1 MGSYITIQDWMLNL
15 GLSSSELMAYAVVY
29 SFGQDGKWFQGSA
42 SYLGWWMG
50 TKRKA
55 TVLEALSKLVEKG
68 LIEKRERWD
77 RGAHYCDYRPVR
89 QQVRKTYRT
98 GTESVPHNTIDSDSD
113 KKEIYKESEEVHLS
127 VDEFLSSHRR

>member
-1 MGSYITIQDWMLNL
+1 MASYVTIQDWMLDL
-15 GLSSSELMAYAVVY
+15 GLTSSELMAYAVIC

-55 TVLEALSKLVEKG
+55 TVLEALASLVEKG
-68 LIEKRERWD
+68 LVLKRERTEG
-77 RGAHYCDYRPVR
+77 GARRCDYRPVR